1 MTVRK
6 SKKYNMCSLQ
16 QIDSGER
23 VCMHSLQ
30 EIDSVVKGN
39 VWITTVTIGP
49 KVHI

>member
-23 VCMHSLQ
+23 ECMCSLQ
-30 EIDSVVKGN
+30 EIDSGMRECMDYDS
-39 VWITTVTIGP
+39 
-49 KVHI
+49 HD